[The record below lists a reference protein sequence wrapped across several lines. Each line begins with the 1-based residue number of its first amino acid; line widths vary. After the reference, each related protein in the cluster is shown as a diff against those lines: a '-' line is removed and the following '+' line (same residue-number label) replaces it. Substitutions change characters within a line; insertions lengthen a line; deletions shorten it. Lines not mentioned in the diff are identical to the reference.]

1 MEGEAFI
8 VLPIVVFMMAAMTSA
23 LNIGL
28 RHILPIYPFVIVL
41 AALAADHLLRRRAT
55 SARWIG
61 AALVGVAALEFAT
74 VYPNNLAFF
83 NRLAGGPSNG
93 YRYLADSNI
102 DWGQDLK
109 PLKAWMDRSNVAHI
123 NLAYFGVADPAYYG
137 IDCTYMG
144 GTTIPGVAPAKLAA
158 PRLPGYVA
166 VSATLLD
173 GVPFGERDRDFYKPL
188 RDRQPAADIGGSIK
202 VYWVERPWWP

>member
-1 MEGEAFI
+1 VPWLCGAI
-8 VLPIVVFMMAAMTSA
+8 
-23 LNIGL
+23 
-28 RHILPIYPFVIVL
+28 L
-41 AALAADHLLRRRAT
+41 AA
-55 SARWIG
+55 G
-61 AALVGVAALEFAT
+61 ALEFAA

-137 IDCTYMG
+137 IDCTFMG
-144 GTTIPGVAPAKLAA
+144 GTTIPGIAPAKLAP

-173 GVPFGERDRDFYKPL
+173 GVPFAERDRDFYKPL
-188 RDRQPAADIGGSIK
+188 RDREPAADIGGSIK
-202 VYWVERPWWP
+202 VYWVERQWWP